1 MGDVLR
7 RSQAAHGSL
16 LRQLGQYL
24 SGQGVQHI
32 RADDARRHAVHPDV
46 GGGQLC
52 RQRPG
57 QADEGRLGAGIGD
70 LAAGAPLAP
79 DGGDVE
85 NTALMGVEHG
95 GQHRLNGVVRAV
107 HVGGEIPVPHL
118 VGHVLKQRRS
128 RHAGVVHQ
136 QRHRA
141 PFLLNGPHHGL
152 HLLPLGH
159 VRLIRHNG
167 MTLRRQLG
175 GQ

>member
-1 MGDVLR
+1 
-7 RSQAAHGSL
+7 
-16 LRQLGQYL
+16 
-24 SGQGVQHI
+24 
-32 RADDARRHAVHPDV
+32 
-46 GGGQLC
+46 
-52 RQRPG
+52 
-57 QADEGRLGAGIGD
+57 
-70 LAAGAPLAP
+70 
-79 DGGDVE
+79 
-85 NTALMGVEHG
+85 MGVEHG

-118 VGHVLKQRRS
+118 VGHVLKQRLS

-159 VRLIRHNG
+159 VRLIRHDG